1 MSAWKDWE
9 HISKL
14 APDGWKEQNEIEI
27 QEEEKEIPES
37 SDGSENATI
46 KKSKATWARL
56 IAKIYEIDP
65 LTCPKC
71 GSEMKILSVI
81 MDTCE
86 IKKILKHLS
95 PVNPPGGCRFHS
107 RCYMCTEE
115 CREMD
120 PELKDI
126 GDGHRV
132 ACHNA
137 LMN

>member
-14 APDGWKEQNEIEI
+14 VPLDWKKQNGIDVQDEG
-27 QEEEKEIPES
+27 KEIADPS
-37 SDGSENATI
+37 SSGEDLSV

-56 IAKIYEIDP
+56 IAKIYEVDP

-86 IKKILKHLS
+86 IKKILKHFS
-95 PVNPPGGCRFHS
+95 PVNPPGGCRFHP
-107 RCYMCTEE
+107 RCYMCTE
-115 CREMD
+115 
-120 PELKDI
+120 
-126 GDGHRV
+126 
-132 ACHNA
+132 
-137 LMN
+137 